1 MSDVSGRSG
10 FFPEVDDMSNVVDVR
25 KTGVLPFQ
33 ILEQL
38 IRSRAIVS
46 TVEID
51 LDQIQ
56 PASLDL
62 RLGRRAYRVR
72 ASFLAGPNA
81 TVMDKIERLDGLPAI
96 DLSNGAV
103 LERGAVYVVEL
114 MEAVSLP
121 HDVYGVANPKS
132 STGRLDI
139 LTRLITDRGTAFD
152 RVDYGYKGP
161 LYIEI
166 APLSFSIVVKPGV
179 RLNQLRLQRGEGP
192 LLLPQK
198 QTSHLYE
205 TGQLIKTPGERLP
218 LREDN
223 LVPVTIDL
231 EGSSRGS
238 IIGYKARKNSNKIHL
253 DRVGEYNP
261 REFWQKIES
270 TDGTLNLEEGDF
282 YILATREDVGVP
294 PQVAAEMV
302 PYDNRSGEFRVHY
315 AGFFDPG
322 FGWTEG
328 RGAEGSKAVLE
339 VRSHGV
345 AFTLEHG
352 QIIGWL
358 RYAPIANGF
367 TTKIYGRDVRSNYQG
382 QGLKLAKQFKAWP
395 DEVFTGPQDPPFD
408 MSPFV

>member
-1 MSDVSGRSG
+1 
-10 FFPEVDDMSNVVDVR
+10 MSNVVDVR

-33 ILEQL
+33 LLEQMV
-38 IRSRAIVS
+38 RSRAIAS
-46 TVEID
+46 TTEIE

-81 TVMDKIERLDGLPAI
+81 TVMEKVEKLDGLPAI
-96 DLSNGAV
+96 DITAGAV
-103 LERGAVYVVEL
+103 LERGAIYVVEL
-114 MEAVSLP
+114 MEFLSLP
-121 HDVYGVANPKS
+121 HDIYGVANPKS

-139 LTRLITDRGTAFD
+139 LTRLITDRGVSFD

-161 LYIEI
+161 LFIEI
-166 APLSFSIVVKPGV
+166 APLSFSIVVKPGI

-198 QTSHLYE
+198 ETSRLYE
-205 TGQLIKTPGERLP
+205 AGQLTKVLDDRLP

-231 EGSSRGS
+231 EGAHRGAT
-238 IIGYKARKNSNKIHL
+238 IGYKARRNANKIHL
-253 DRVGEYNP
+253 DRIGEYDP
-261 REFWQKIES
+261 RDFWQKLVS
-270 TDGTLNLEEGDF
+270 TDGSLNLEEGDF

-322 FGWTEG
+322 FGWTQG
-328 RGAEGSKAVLE
+328 QGAEGSKAVLE

-345 AFTLEHG
+345 SFTLEHG

-358 RYAPIANGF
+358 RYAPIANGH
-367 TTKIYGRDVRSNYQG
+367 TTKIYGRDVKSNYQG
-382 QGLKLAKQFKAWP
+382 QGLKLAKQFKPWP
-395 DEVFTGPQDPPFD
+395 TDASQPDLETRPPPFD
-408 MSPFV
+408 FSPFA

>member
-1 MSDVSGRSG
+1 MSDGSECSG
-10 FFPEVDDMSNVVDVR
+10 FFPEEGKMSNVVDVR

-33 ILEQL
+33 ILEQM
-38 IRSRAIVS
+38 IRSRAITS
-46 TVEID
+46 TVEIE

-81 TVMDKIERLDGLPAI
+81 TVMDKVEKLDGLPAI

-103 LERGAVYVVEL
+103 LERGAVYVVEVL
-114 MEAVSLP
+114 EALSLP

-152 RVDYGYKGP
+152 RVDLGYKGP
-161 LYIEI
+161 LFIEI
-166 APLSFSIVVKPGV
+166 APLSFSIVVRPGI
-179 RLNQLRLQRGEGP
+179 RLNQLRLQRGDGL

-198 QTSHLYE
+198 QTSNLYDG
-205 TGQLIKTPGERLP
+205 GQLIRSPGDILP

-223 LVPVTIDL
+223 LVPVTVDL
-231 EGSSRGS
+231 EGQSRGS
-238 IIGYKARKNSNKIHL
+238 IIGYKARRNSNKIHL
-253 DRVGEYNP
+253 DRIGEYDP
-261 REFWQKIES
+261 RDFWQKIES
-270 TDGTLNLEEGDF
+270 KDGTLDLEEGGF

-322 FGWTEG
+322 FGWTQG
-328 RGAEGSKAVLE
+328 RGAEGSKGVLE

-358 RYAPIANGF
+358 RYAPIANGY
-367 TTKIYGRDVRSNYQG
+367 TTKLYGRDVKSNYQG
-382 QGLKLAKQFKAWP
+382 QGLKLAKQFKEWP
-395 DEVFTGPQDPPFD
+395 EEAPAVEHKPPFD
-408 MSPFV
+408 FAPFA